1 MPALGGP
8 NHALQAT
15 EPGDGTGLKE
25 VATAVANRI
34 EDYALIGDTRTAALV
49 SKTGSIDW
57 FCAPRFDS
65 GACFAA
71 LLGTTGNGHWSISPI
86 RTDATIT
93 RRYIGDTLVLQTDF
107 RGADGHTRLLDF
119 MPPDTKRPR
128 IVRIVEGV
136 SGQMPMSMELAVRF
150 DYGSR
155 VPWVRRI
162 EQTLQL
168 VAGPDALRFDFDVPI
183 TPRGLTHA
191 ADFTL
196 RRGQKAHFVLSWHP
210 SHERRPPPIHADEAL
225 IRTLDWWTDWAARC
239 TYSGR
244 WRPAVVRSLIVLKA
258 LTYRPTGGLIA
269 APTTSLPEAFGGVR
283 NWDYR
288 YCWLRD
294 ATFSLY
300 ALMLGGYT
308 AEAVSWRDWLLRAIA
323 GQPELM
329 HILYGPAGESR
340 LPELELPWLEGFR
353 QSRPVRIGNE
363 AAEQFQ
369 LDTYGEIM
377 DAMYLAGRAG
387 VRRNPTAW
395 GLQKHLLRFLEQ
407 RWTEPDEGIWEVR
420 GPRRHFTHSKVM
432 AWVAM
437 DRAVRSVQLLGL
449 NGPAE
454 RWMELRD
461 RIHREVCEK
470 GFNDRRGAFTWY
482 YGSKSLDAAL
492 LMIPLVGFLPP
503 DDPRVRSTVA
513 AIERDLRLDGFVRRY
528 EPEVSAPVDGLPP
541 GEGAFLPCTFWLA
554 DNLVLQGRM
563 REAKAIFQ
571 RLLDIRNDVGLLSEE
586 YDPVARTM
594 LGNFPQAFSHVSLI
608 NTATN
613 LSAREGP
620 ARLRHSA

>member
-1 MPALGGP
+1 MMRAME
-8 NHALQAT
+8 A
-15 EPGDGTGLKE
+15 
-25 VATAVANRI
+25 AVTNRI

-86 RTDATIT
+86 RADAAIT

-107 RGADGHTRLLDF
+107 RGADGHARVIDF

-136 SGQMPMSMELAVRF
+136 SGQMPMNMELAVRF

-162 EQTLQL
+162 EQTLQV

-196 RRGQKAHFVLSWHP
+196 KRGQKAHFVLSWHP
-210 SHERRPPPIHADEAL
+210 SHERRPPPIHADTAL
-225 IRTLDWWTDWAARC
+225 TQTLDWWTDWAARC
-239 TYSGR
+239 TYSGQ

-269 APTTSLPEAFGGVR
+269 APTTSLPEAVGGVR

-308 AEAVSWRDWLLRAIA
+308 AEAASWRDWLLRAIA

-340 LPELELPWLEGFR
+340 LPELELPWLDGFR
-353 QSRPVRIGNE
+353 QSRPVRIGNG

-395 GLQKHLLRFLEQ
+395 GLQKHLLGFLEQ

-454 RWMELRD
+454 RWMDLRD

-482 YGSKSLDAAL
+482 YGSESLDAAL

-503 DDPRVRSTVA
+503 DDPRVRSMVA
-513 AIERDLRLDGFVRRY
+513 AIERDLLVDGFVKRY
-528 EPEVSAPVDGLPP
+528 EAEASAPVDGLPP

-563 REAKAIFQ
+563 REAKAVFR

-613 LSAREGP
+613 LSAGEGP
-620 ARLRHSA
+620 ARLRRSA